1 MGNLNKRLP
10 VLMTASIST
19 RGMKGACFTDME
31 REDMYAEALSYYIQ
45 HLLSHDTSQRIVF
58 AENSGW
64 DLRSLK
70 QKLPT
75 YDKSR
80 IEFISLNP
88 EYFDISKGKGYN
100 ELLLINKAIELSDF
114 IQETGAFFKV
124 TGRYPIFNLAYFIKK
139 ASDAILNRGIKL
151 YADMK
156 DHNLYEYLQLGWCG
170 KSFECR
176 LFGVDNEYYNMNIA
190 PLFTKC
196 NDYQPIIHQ
205 GGGKLLEAVLYD
217 FVKANPSKDI
227 ILRFKREPHFGGIEG
242 SDINAISFSKNQ
254 DSLKGNM
261 KRAVGNCIRIFLPF
275 FKF

>member
-80 IEFISLNP
+80 M
-88 EYFDISKGKGYN
+88 
-100 ELLLINKAIELSDF
+100 ELFHYILCRSF
-114 IQETGAFFKV
+114 
-124 TGRYPIFNLAYFIKK
+124 RYGSRRRCK
-139 ASDAILNRGIKL
+139 
-151 YADMK
+151 
-156 DHNLYEYLQLGWCG
+156 
-170 KSFECR
+170 
-176 LFGVDNEYYNMNIA
+176 
-190 PLFTKC
+190 TKQC
-196 NDYQPIIHQ
+196 II
-205 GGGKLLEAVLYD
+205 D
-217 FVKANPSKDI
+217 
-227 ILRFKREPHFGGIEG
+227 
-242 SDINAISFSKNQ
+242 
-254 DSLKGNM
+254 
-261 KRAVGNCIRIFLPF
+261 
-275 FKF
+275 